1 MFRALALRQS
11 DWYTVSYSANPP
23 ITEMIKITIATTTYP
38 RRNWGISKTLS
49 IEMVM
54 INWCK

>member
-23 ITEMIKITIATTTYP
+23 ITEMIKITIAKTTYP

-54 INWCK
+54 INW